1 MHNVTNFFLSVQGV
15 QFDPDLPQT
24 IRLEFAKSN
33 TKASKPKQ
41 QQQPVSAPHPTIM
54 HSLAGRKLC
63 FFSSLGD
70 SRCQMLESVPT
81 ALGGPFFTGAPELWP
96 PLVLNHSAAAA
107 AAAAAGELTGGLQG
121 PTLVHPALHP
131 HQVNYTYTFP

>member
-1 MHNVTNFFLSVQGV
+1 MCNYFIVYVQGV

-41 QQQPVSAPHPTIM
+41 QQQAPVSAPHPTIM
-54 HSLAGRKLC
+54 HSLGGRKLC
-63 FFSSLGD
+63 FFSQVGE
-70 SRCQMLESVPT
+70 RCQILESVPT

-107 AAAAAGELTGGLQG
+107 AAAAAAGELPGGLQG

-131 HQVNYTYTFP
+131 HQVNL